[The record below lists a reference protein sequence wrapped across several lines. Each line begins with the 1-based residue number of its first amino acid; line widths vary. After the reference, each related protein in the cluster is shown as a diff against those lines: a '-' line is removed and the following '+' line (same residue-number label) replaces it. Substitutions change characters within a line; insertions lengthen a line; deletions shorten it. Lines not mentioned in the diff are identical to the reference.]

1 MAEEILDG
9 INPTRMELLALKDR
23 EKLAVKGH
31 SLLKQKRDAFASLF
45 LSCDYTSSMIAISAA
60 SPRRG
65 PILMMRV

>member
-31 SLLKQKRDAFASLF
+31 SLLKQKRDALIKEFF
-45 LSCDYTSSMIAISAA
+45 
-60 SPRRG
+60 
-65 PILMMRV
+65 PIFKSQ

>member
-31 SLLKQKRDAFASLF
+31 SLLKQKREVLRH
-45 LSCDYTSSMIAISAA
+45 L
-60 SPRRG
+60 G
-65 PILMMRV
+65 